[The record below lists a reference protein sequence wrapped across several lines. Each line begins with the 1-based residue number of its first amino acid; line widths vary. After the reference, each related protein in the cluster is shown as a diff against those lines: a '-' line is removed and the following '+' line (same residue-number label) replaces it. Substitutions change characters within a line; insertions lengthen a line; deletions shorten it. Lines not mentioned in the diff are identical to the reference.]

1 MELKNSAVA
10 IVYPF
15 MGVQLDSSLLLAHG
29 GERLQCSPTKRR
41 GETASVMTSDLTV
54 EISSGTHRLRKALE
68 LPVTASR
75 SRHVLLASGATS
87 RCSSGAVLITFL
99 LLGGA
104 GPTGKMH
111 HQWAAAQL
119 TLSIACNAH
128 NTPVDVIVGS
138 FHTFSSP
145 KFPEILSHRP
155 NESNCC
161 CVRGHRVYAVLQ
173 AQKSFQFAVMDING
187 GVVRRP
193 SIPLPPAPWK
203 PPFSL
208 VSTTTDAQE
217 KQTTFVIGG
226 DGGESVLCVGIEG
239 SLLYYSRLVKT
250 PVRYTSLRTV
260 RSSLAAGLNL
270 CFASRSSWCIS
281 DGKCFGQLPVT
292 SDLSECCDD
301 SICKTFAEGCI
312 PVALLGANALVLD
325 PVEMTLGLR
334 DATTFA
340 AEQPKILLP
349 VFSRSHRPTTTPL
362 LPQDVW
368 FVVCSFVNDL
378 STLATIS
385 RVCRWSNAATKHDI
399 LWETL
404 ERRALELSAAF
415 QRHSDWR
422 RALACRR
429 LLGTSST
436 LVADSMRIYTSSF
449 SDSSALAMSSDGT
462 FLLHNG
468 NALKV
473 AAIPQQRL
481 MPCRVETIST
491 AVSNVALAVLSRDG
505 RIAAVV
511 VKQLGVDVVS
521 LSLWIEGASGW
532 KPRGGAVPLTCLPDC
547 GFISQRS
554 GTFLVVLVCTA
565 SGQCIAVGEEDN
577 SASVMDAQLPQLD
590 CIIRP
595 QTDVCGLATMAYIR
609 TSTNNVV
616 MITGDPMTKAVATDG
631 LRCRRGRYTL
641 YEASEHFDDL
651 LFISPSMVSAVG
663 PGTSS
668 TWEVPEDEGVC
679 VGAVFSGGRHTVA
692 VATAHRKP
700 LTSVF
705 TLRIIDMLT
714 RTTLWTSPLPCCP
727 RFLHRIPFTDA
738 LLMVSDEA
746 VIAYFRIRGTTSQ
759 LQPVVV
765 HARRATREGA
775 ASAGVV
781 SSQLVRTHV
790 GFSAFAL
797 CLWDGTVLRAI
808 PLHVR

>member
-1 MELKNSAVA
+1 
-10 IVYPF
+10 
-15 MGVQLDSSLLLAHG
+15 MGVQGETSLLLAHG

-54 EISSGTHRLRKALE
+54 DITVGTHRLRRVIE

-75 SRHVLLASGATS
+75 SRHVLIASGDIS
-87 RCSSGAVLITFL
+87 RCSSGAVSLTFL

-104 GPTGKMH
+104 GPTGKLH
-111 HQWAAAQL
+111 HQWDAAQL
-119 TLSIACNAH
+119 TLSIACDAH

-138 FHTFSSP
+138 FQTFSSP
-145 KFPEILSHRP
+145 NFPEILSNRP

-161 CVRGHRVYAVLQ
+161 CVRGHRVYAVHQ
-173 AQKSFQFAVMDING
+173 SQKSLQFAVMDIHG
-187 GVVRRP
+187 GIVRRP

-203 PPFSL
+203 PPFSM

-217 KQTTFVIGG
+217 KRTTFVIGG
-226 DGGESVLCVGIEG
+226 DGGENVLCVGIEG
-239 SLLYYSRLVKT
+239 ALLYYSRLVRT

-260 RSSLAAGLNL
+260 RSSLTAGLHL
-270 CFASRSSWCIS
+270 CFGSRSSWCIS
-281 DGKCFGQLPVT
+281 DGKYFGQLPVT
-292 SDLSECCDD
+292 ANLSECCDD
-301 SICKTFAEGCI
+301 SVCITFAEGSI
-312 PVALLGANALVLD
+312 PIALSGASALVLD
-325 PVEMTLGLR
+325 PAEMTLGLHN
-334 DATTFA
+334 TTTSA
-340 AEQPKILLP
+340 VEQPKALLP
-349 VFSRSHRPTTTPL
+349 VSRSHCRTTTPL

-368 FVVCSFVNDL
+368 CVVCSFVNDL
-378 STLATIS
+378 STLAGIS
-385 RVCRWSNAATKHDI
+385 RVCRWSNAATKHDK

-404 ERRALELSAAF
+404 ERKALALPAAF
-415 QRHSDWR
+415 LRHSDWR
-422 RALACRR
+422 RAHACRR

-449 SDSSALAMSSDGT
+449 SDSASALATSSNGT
-462 FLLHNG
+462 FLLHDG
-468 NALKV
+468 SALKV

-481 MPCRVETIST
+481 MLCRVETIST
-491 AVSNVALAVLSRDG
+491 AVSNVALAALSRDG

-532 KPRGGAVPLTCLPDC
+532 KLRGGAVPLTCLPDC
-547 GFISQRS
+547 GFISQGS

-577 SASVMDAQLPQLD
+577 SASMIDAQLPQLD

-595 QTDVCGLATMAYIR
+595 QTDVCGLATVAYFR

-616 MITGDPMTKAVATDG
+616 MITGDPITKAVATDG

-651 LFISPSMVSAVG
+651 LLISPSMVSAVG
-663 PGTSS
+663 TGSSS

-692 VATAHRKP
+692 IATAHRKP

-705 TLRIIDMLT
+705 ALRIIDMLT

-727 RFLHRIPFTDA
+727 RFLRRIPFTDA

-746 VIAYFRIRGTTSQ
+746 VIAYFRIHGKTSQ

-765 HARRATREGA
+765 YARRATREGA